1 MPSFFGFVL
10 LDVFT
15 GVSVAVEGVV
25 ELRRI
30 EHIPRSLFF
39 KDLVVLI
46 ILLLFRCPFRFFQR
60 FSRAV

>member
-1 MPSFFGFVL
+1 L

-15 GVSVAVEGVV
+15 GVSVAVERVV
-25 ELRRI
+25 QLRRI